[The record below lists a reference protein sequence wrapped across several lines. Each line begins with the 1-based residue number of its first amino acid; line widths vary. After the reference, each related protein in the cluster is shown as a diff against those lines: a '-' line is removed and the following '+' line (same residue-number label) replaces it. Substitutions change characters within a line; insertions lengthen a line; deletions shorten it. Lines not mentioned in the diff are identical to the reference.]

1 MECGRVD
8 GSVAFR
14 GPQISLI
21 RLLTVDP
28 TLRSTERA
36 VWVMG
41 KKHIGSCKYS
51 GYVRSTT
58 RIRMSTSVYMGYF
71 SWLTFTILFEYVLDS
86 LPTGFL
92 SVWR

>member
-1 MECGRVD
+1 MCGRVD

-14 GPQISLI
+14 GPQIFLI

-41 KKHIGSCKYS
+41 KKDLGS

-58 RIRMSTSVYMGYF
+58 RIRMSTSVHMGHVN
-71 SWLTFTILFEYVLDS
+71 WIAFTVPVEYLLDS
-86 LPTGFL
+86 LPTELL
-92 SVWR
+92 SV